1 MSQALVSFSFKA
13 QKFPYFHLPLKSLTY
28 VGSSTVFLPDG
39 HFFMLLAVGAVAF
52 GLAFLELLY
61 YSGTV
66 GKRSYRRQTFC
77 QAFKEELKTALGGS
91 RGENSDSA
99 PSPGVSGI
107 ILFPGRAAP

>member
-1 MSQALVSFSFKA
+1 
-13 QKFPYFHLPLKSLTY
+13 
-28 VGSSTVFLPDG
+28 
-39 HFFMLLAVGAVAF
+39 MLLAVGAVAF

-99 PSPGVSGI
+99 PSPGVSGNSFSRPRHSHRLVECRVSCL
-107 ILFPGRAAP
+107 ILGILSPRRFLRLLMNVLNPNF

>member
-1 MSQALVSFSFKA
+1 
-13 QKFPYFHLPLKSLTY
+13 
-28 VGSSTVFLPDG
+28 
-39 HFFMLLAVGAVAF
+39 MLLAVGAVAF

-61 YSGTV
+61 FSGTV

-99 PSPGVSGI
+99 PSPGVSGNS
-107 ILFPGRAAP
+107 FSWPRNAPSHRLVECRVSCLDQLVFEIFQRFFF

>member
-1 MSQALVSFSFKA
+1 
-13 QKFPYFHLPLKSLTY
+13 
-28 VGSSTVFLPDG
+28 
-39 HFFMLLAVGAVAF
+39 MLLAVGAVAF

-99 PSPGVSGI
+99 PSPGVSGNSFSRPCSAI
-107 ILFPGRAAP
+107 AIGWLSVEFLVLSGEFCLLGDFFGFS

>member
-1 MSQALVSFSFKA
+1 
-13 QKFPYFHLPLKSLTY
+13 
-28 VGSSTVFLPDG
+28 
-39 HFFMLLAVGAVAF
+39 MLLAVGAVAF

-107 ILFPGRAAP
+107 ILFPGKCRVSCLVLGCLSPRKFLRLLMNVLNPNF

>member
-1 MSQALVSFSFKA
+1 
-13 QKFPYFHLPLKSLTY
+13 
-28 VGSSTVFLPDG
+28 
-39 HFFMLLAVGAVAF
+39 MLLAVGAVAF

-99 PSPGVSGI
+99 PSPGVSGNSFYYRPRSAI
-107 ILFPGRAAP
+107 AIGWLSVEFLVLS

>member
-1 MSQALVSFSFKA
+1 MSAPAPSLAGTKA
-13 QKFPYFHLPLKSLTY
+13 FIAVIIFEKPY
-28 VGSSTVFLPDG
+28 VGSSIVLVPDG
-39 HFFMLLAVGAVAF
+39 HFFMLLVVGAVAF

>member
-1 MSQALVSFSFKA
+1 
-13 QKFPYFHLPLKSLTY
+13 
-28 VGSSTVFLPDG
+28 
-39 HFFMLLAVGAVAF
+39 MLLAVGAVAF

-99 PSPGVSGI
+99 PSPGVSGNSFYRPRNAI
-107 ILFPGRAAP
+107 AIKGWSSFLSYLGNFVS